1 MVTHLDKPIKSSFLS
16 CEKDLEIIIEELFVK
31 NKQYARTLKKLL
43 IINTKDC
50 LDNPKYNDIVDKYSV
65 ADMINQGYIRFR
77 PRIEMEE
84 HEEVKSY
91 IIISFDNFLESSNPE
106 FRDNTISFDII
117 CHTDYWDIGNYR
129 IRPLKIAGYIDGI
142 LNKARLSGIGTF
154 NFIGCNQLI
163 LNEEL
168 SGYTLI
174 YSAIHGNDDKL
185 EAEEE

>member
-117 CHTDYWDIGNYR
+117 CHTDYWDLGDYKL
-129 IRPLKIAGYIDGI
+129 RPFKILGYIDGMLNKSKITGIGI
-142 LNKARLSGIGTF
+142 LNFLNCKALLLS
-154 NFIGCNQLI
+154 
-163 LNEEL
+163 EHL
-168 SGYTLI
+168 SGYTLNYI
-174 YSAIHGNDDKL
+174 AYHGSDDL
-185 EAEEE
+185 IPGN